1 MAEKIVVSVRVRPL
15 NGNETSKGA
24 AWDVDNASNV
34 ITPQVRLVVRSAL
47 CSGGNER
54 GARQLRFES
63 RLTPTLS
70 SLPPPSHPPR
80 VAQPGSSAA
89 TTDGAGYALD
99 NVFDETSTT
108 KDVYAK
114 TTKGIIDSVV
124 GGFNGTVFAYGQTS
138 SGKTHTMQGC
148 EGEPGIIPLAV
159 KDVFEAIEASEGRE
173 FLVRVS
179 YLEIYNEQM
188 MDLLSKEVRLL
199 PIRPRS
205 RGARRSLRTFPVVTL
220 HPRFPFNV

>member
-1 MAEKIVVSVRVRPL
+1 
-15 NGNETSKGA
+15 
-24 AWDVDNASNV
+24 
-34 ITPQVRLVVRSAL
+34 
-47 CSGGNER
+47 
-54 GARQLRFES
+54 
-63 RLTPTLS
+63 
-70 SLPPPSHPPR
+70 
-80 VAQPGSSAA
+80 
-89 TTDGAGYALD
+89 
-99 NVFDETSTT
+99 
-108 KDVYAK
+108 VYAK

>member
-1 MAEKIVVSVRVRPL
+1 
-15 NGNETSKGA
+15 
-24 AWDVDNASNV
+24 
-34 ITPQVRLVVRSAL
+34 
-47 CSGGNER
+47 
-54 GARQLRFES
+54 
-63 RLTPTLS
+63 
-70 SLPPPSHPPR
+70 
-80 VAQPGSSAA
+80 
-89 TTDGAGYALD
+89 
-99 NVFDETSTT
+99 
-108 KDVYAK
+108 VYAK

-188 MDLLSKEVRLL
+188 MDLLSKE
-199 PIRPRS
+199 S
-205 RGARRSLRTFPVVTL
+205 AAAA
-220 HPRFPFNV
+220 